1 MSDPTLFDYSMIKGT
16 VEAIL
21 FQNSDNFYT
30 VLKVDTI
37 ETNEDFDTMPTVV
50 GFLPNIVEGDVYT
63 FKGQVVEHPRYG
75 KQLKAE
81 TFEKELPQTK
91 EAIIS
96 YLSSEL
102 FKGVGKKTA
111 QNIVNTLGE
120 NAINDI
126 LDDPTVLEKVSG
138 LPKKKQKQIAEQI
151 SANQESEKIMIRL
164 HDLGFGPKLS
174 MAIYQFYLGDTL
186 SILDQNPYQL
196 IYDIKGIGF
205 NKADQL
211 ARNIGI
217 AYNDNER
224 LKAALLYTL
233 EEECIKQGHTYLPV
247 NVVIDLTADV
257 LNYQDTE
264 YIDSEKLDEMLQYLN
279 EEKKLIIDNEQVAIP
294 SLYYS
299 EIKSVQNLFRIKTHT
314 NKLTEIEQSDLQMH
328 IGDIEDANQV
338 NYAASQREALQT
350 AINSKVML
358 LTGGPGTGKTTVI
371 KGIVE
376 LYAEIHGLSLDYDD
390 YVNDDYP
397 VVLAAPTGRA
407 SKRLQ
412 ESTGLE
418 AMTIHRLIGWNQ
430 DTKPEDILDNE
441 INARLIIIDEMSM
454 VDTWLFHQ
462 FLSAVPLDAQL
473 IFVGDEDQLPSV
485 GPGQVFKDL
494 IESKAIPRV
503 NLTEVYR
510 QQDGSSIIELA
521 HRMKL
526 GQKIDITQRFHDR
539 SFINCQANQI
549 PDVVEKVVTSAVN
562 KGYTMADIQVLAPM
576 YKGNAGIKRLNQV
589 LQDILN
595 PKEKDTREIEFG
607 DVVFRKGDK
616 VLQLVNR
623 PNDNIFNGDIGVIV
637 GIFWAKENA
646 LNKDVLV
653 VDFEGNEITFTKQ
666 DMTELT
672 HAYCTSIHKS
682 QGSEFPIVIM
692 PIVKQYFRMLQRPI
706 LYTGLTRAK
715 TSLVLLGDSEAFDIG
730 LKTNGQERLTQL
742 CTLLKGYFNN
752 DSVES
757 TLSIVENSTSSKQND
772 STESEDN
779 QIESLNDNPEEDLSE
794 NLSVQKSNI
803 VLTEAT
809 IFKIDPMIN
818 MGEITPY
825 DFIER

>member
-1 MSDPTLFDYSMIKGT
+1 MTDPTLFDYSMIKGT
-16 VEAIL
+16 VETIL

-37 ETNEDFDTMPTVV
+37 ETNESFDTMPTVV
-50 GFLPNIVEGDVYT
+50 GFLPNVVEGDVYT
-63 FKGQVVEHPRYG
+63 FKGQTVEHPRYG

-91 EAIIS
+91 DAIIS
-96 YLSSEL
+96 YLSSDL
-102 FKGVGKKTA
+102 FKGIGKKTA

-126 LDDPTVLEKVSG
+126 LNDASVLEKVPS

-151 SANQESEKIMIRL
+151 ASNQESEKVMIRL
-164 HDLGFGPKLS
+164 HDLGFGPKLAS
-174 MAIYQFYLGDTL
+174 SIYQYYGAETL
-186 SILDQNPYQL
+186 NVLDKNPYQL
-196 IYDIKGIGF
+196 VYDIKGIGF
-205 NKADQL
+205 SKADQL
-211 ARNIGI
+211 AQKIGI
-217 AYNDNER
+217 QFDAPER
-224 LKAALLYTL
+224 IKAGLLFTL
-233 EEECIKQGHTYLPV
+233 EEECIKQGHTYMPHDQIIEATY
-247 NVVIDLTADV
+247 NVLTQNSNHDD
-257 LNYQDTE
+257 NQIKQE
-264 YIDSEKLDEMLQYLN
+264 HIHRMLLELN
-279 EEKKLIIDNEQVAIP
+279 EEKRIIVDNEKVSIP

-299 EIKSVQNLFRIKTHT
+299 ELKSVQNLYRIKTHT
-314 NKLTEIEQSDLQMH
+314 SKLKEIEQSDLQIH
-328 IGDIEDANQV
+328 IGEIETSNEV
-338 NYAASQREALQT
+338 SYAESQKEALQT

-376 LYAEIHGLSLDYDD
+376 LYAEVHGISLDYDD
-390 YVNDDYP
+390 YQEDDYP

-430 DTKPEDILDNE
+430 DTQPEDILDNE

-462 FLSAVPLDAQL
+462 FLSAVPLDAQIIL
-473 IFVGDEDQLPSV
+473 VGDEDQLPSV

-494 IESKAIPRV
+494 IDSKTIPRV

-526 GQKIDITQRFHDR
+526 GQPIDITQRFHDR
-539 SFINCQANQI
+539 SFINCGTDQI
-549 PDVVEKVVTSAVN
+549 PTVVEKVVNSAVN
-562 KGYTMADIQVLAPM
+562 KGYDMSDIQVLAPM
-576 YKGNAGIKRLNQV
+576 YKGNAGIKRLNQI
-589 LQDILN
+589 LQTILN

-653 VDFEGNEITFTKQ
+653 VDFEGNEITFTRQ
-666 DMTELT
+666 DLLELT

-715 TSLVLLGDSEAFDIG
+715 QSLVLLGDPQAFDIG
-730 LKTNGQERLTQL
+730 LNTNGQKRLTQL
-742 CTLLKGYFNN
+742 YDILSQYFK
-752 DSVES
+752 ES
-757 TLSIVENSTSSKQND
+757 KIEDHENANLQDQHQDIQVVNFEDKQSNVKDQTTSDTSMSIEL
-772 STESEDN
+772 SED
-779 QIESLNDNPEEDLSE
+779 
-794 NLSVQKSNI
+794 
-803 VLTEAT
+803 T
-809 IFKIDPMIN
+809 IYQIDPMIN
-818 MGEITPY
+818 MGEMSPY
-825 DFIER
+825 DFSKR

>member
-16 VEAIL
+16 VDAIL
-21 FQNSDNFYT
+21 FQNNDNFYT

-37 ETNEDFDTMPTVV
+37 ETNESFDSMPTVV
-50 GFLPNIVEGDVYT
+50 GFLPNVVEGDVYT

-91 EAIIS
+91 DAIVS
-96 YLSSEL
+96 YLSSDL
-102 FKGVGKKTA
+102 FKGICKKTA
-111 QNIVNTLGE
+111 QNIVNALGE

-126 LDDPTVLEKVSG
+126 LNHPEILQKVPS
-138 LPKKKQKQIAEQI
+138 LPKKKQQQIAEQI

-174 MAIYQFYLGDTL
+174 MAIYQFYMSDTL
-186 SILDQNPYQL
+186 KILDENPYQL
-196 IYDIKGIGF
+196 VYDIKGIGF

-217 AYNDNER
+217 AANSPER
-224 LKAALLYTL
+224 LKAGLLYIL
-233 EEECIKQGHTYLPV
+233 EEECIKQGHTYLP
-247 NVVIDLTADV
+247 NSYVIDPT
-257 LNYQDTE
+257 Q
-264 YIDSEKLDEMLQYLN
+264 EMLNDGTDVTIARETLEEMILQLS
-279 EEKKLIIDNEQVAIP
+279 EEKKLILSDEQVSIP

-299 EIKSVQNLFRIKTHT
+299 ELKSVQNLYRIKTNT
-314 NKLTEIEQSDLQMH
+314 TKLKEIEQSDLQMH
-328 IGDIEDANQV
+328 IGEIESYNKV
-338 NYAASQREALQT
+338 NYAASQKEALET
-350 AINSKVML
+350 AMNSKVML

-390 YVNDDYP
+390 YNEDDYP

-430 DTKPEDILDNE
+430 ETQPEDILDNE

-462 FLSAVPLDAQL
+462 FLSAVPLDAQI

-494 IESKAIPRV
+494 IDSKTIPRV

-510 QQDGSSIIELA
+510 QQDGSSIIDLA
-521 HRMKL
+521 HRMKM
-526 GQKIDITQRFHDR
+526 GEPIDITQRFHDR
-539 SFINCQANQI
+539 SFINCTSDQI
-549 PDVVEKVVTSAVN
+549 PDVVDKVVQSAVS
-562 KGYTMADIQVLAPM
+562 KGYNMSDIQVLAPM

-589 LQDILN
+589 LQSILN
-595 PKEKDTREIEFG
+595 PKKDDSREIEFG

-653 VDFEGNEITFTKQ
+653 VDFEGNEITFTRQ
-666 DMTELT
+666 DLLELT

-715 TSLVLLGDSEAFDIG
+715 QSLVLLGDPQAFEIG
-730 LKTNGQERLTQL
+730 LNTKGQERLTQL
-742 CTLLKGYFNN
+742 NGLLTSYFGNHQVDNESADILTTENKIINNETL
-752 DSVES
+752 DEQEQAIIDES
-757 TLSIVENSTSSKQND
+757 QKDI
-772 STESEDN
+772 
-779 QIESLNDNPEEDLSE
+779 ILSE
-794 NLSVQKSNI
+794 S
-803 VLTEAT
+803 T

-818 MGEITPY
+818 MGEMTPY
-825 DFIER
+825 DFAER

>member
-1 MSDPTLFDYSMIKGT
+1 M
-16 VEAIL
+16 
-21 FQNSDNFYT
+21 
-30 VLKVDTI
+30 
-37 ETNEDFDTMPTVV
+37 
-50 GFLPNIVEGDVYT
+50 
-63 FKGQVVEHPRYG
+63 
-75 KQLKAE
+75 
-81 TFEKELPQTK
+81 
-91 EAIIS
+91 
-96 YLSSEL
+96 
-102 FKGVGKKTA
+102 
-111 QNIVNTLGE
+111 
-120 NAINDI
+120 
-126 LDDPTVLEKVSG
+126 
-138 LPKKKQKQIAEQI
+138 
-151 SANQESEKIMIRL
+151 
-164 HDLGFGPKLS
+164 
-174 MAIYQFYLGDTL
+174 
-186 SILDQNPYQL
+186 

-233 EEECIKQGHTYLPV
+233 EEECIKQGHTYLPI
-247 NVVIDLTADV
+247 NVVIDLTVDV
-257 LNYQDTE
+257 LNYQDE
-264 YIDSEKLDEMLQYLN
+264 EVIDPEKLDEMLQYLN
-279 EEKKLIIDNEQVAIP
+279 EEKRLIIDNEQVAIP

-328 IGDIEDANQV
+328 IGEIEDANQV
-338 NYAASQREALQT
+338 NYAASQKEALQT

-430 DTKPEDILDNE
+430 DTKPEDILENE

-549 PDVVEKVVTSAVN
+549 PTVVEKVVTSAVN

-595 PKEKDTREIEFG
+595 PKKKDTREIEFG

-666 DMTELT
+666 DMMELT

-715 TSLVLLGDSEAFDIG
+715 TSLVLLGDPEAFDIG
-730 LKTNGQERLTQL
+730 LKTNGQARLTQL
-742 CTLLKGYFNN
+742 CTLLKNYFNSEDEEMLENTATNDTGASQTTIDDQVEAPMSSN
-752 DSVES
+752 DSEEV
-757 TLSIVENSTSSKQND
+757 TSD
-772 STESEDN
+772 STKTDTN
-779 QIESLNDNPEEDLSE
+779 
-794 NLSVQKSNI
+794 

-809 IFKIDPMIN
+809 MFKIDPMIN

>member
-1 MSDPTLFDYSMIKGT
+1 MTDPTLFDYSMIKGT
-16 VEAIL
+16 VETIL

-37 ETNEDFDTMPTVV
+37 ETNESFDTMPTVV
-50 GFLPNIVEGDVYT
+50 GFLPNVVEGDVYT
-63 FKGQVVEHPRYG
+63 FKGQTVEHPRYG

-91 EAIIS
+91 DAIIS
-96 YLSSEL
+96 YLSSDL
-102 FKGVGKKTA
+102 FKGIGKKTA

-126 LDDPTVLEKVSG
+126 LNDASVLEKVPS

-151 SANQESEKIMIRL
+151 ASNQESEKVMIRL
-164 HDLGFGPKLS
+164 HDLGFGPKLAS
-174 MAIYQFYLGDTL
+174 SIYQYYGAETL
-186 SILDQNPYQL
+186 NVLDKNPYQL
-196 IYDIKGIGF
+196 VYDIKGIGF
-205 NKADQL
+205 SKADQL
-211 ARNIGI
+211 AQKIGI
-217 AYNDNER
+217 QFDAPER
-224 LKAALLYTL
+224 IKAGLLFTL
-233 EEECIKQGHTYLPV
+233 EEECIKQGHTYMPHDQIIEATY
-247 NVVIDLTADV
+247 NVLTQNSNHDD
-257 LNYQDTE
+257 NQIKQE
-264 YIDSEKLDEMLQYLN
+264 HIHRMLLELN
-279 EEKKLIIDNEQVAIP
+279 EEKRIIVDNEKVSIP

-299 EIKSVQNLFRIKTHT
+299 ELKSVQNLYRIKTHT
-314 NKLTEIEQSDLQMH
+314 SKLKEIEQSDLQIH
-328 IGDIEDANQV
+328 IGEIETSNEV
-338 NYAASQREALQT
+338 SYAESQKEALQT

-376 LYAEIHGLSLDYDD
+376 LYAEVHGISLDYDD
-390 YVNDDYP
+390 YQEDDYP

-430 DTKPEDILDNE
+430 DTQPEDILDNE

-462 FLSAVPLDAQL
+462 FLSAVPLDAQIIL
-473 IFVGDEDQLPSV
+473 VGDEDQLPSV

-494 IESKAIPRV
+494 IDSKTIPRV

-526 GQKIDITQRFHDR
+526 GQPIDITQRFHDR
-539 SFINCQANQI
+539 SFINCGTDQI
-549 PDVVEKVVTSAVN
+549 PTVVEKVVNSAVN
-562 KGYTMADIQVLAPM
+562 KGYDMSDIQVLVPM
-576 YKGNAGIKRLNQV
+576 YKGNAGIKRLNQI
-589 LQDILN
+589 LQTILN

-653 VDFEGNEITFTKQ
+653 VDFEGNEITFTRQ
-666 DMTELT
+666 DLLELT

-715 TSLVLLGDSEAFDIG
+715 QSLVLLGDPQAFDIG
-730 LKTNGQERLTQL
+730 LNTNGQKRLTQL
-742 CTLLKGYFNN
+742 YDILSQYFK
-752 DSVES
+752 ES
-757 TLSIVENSTSSKQND
+757 KIEDHENANLQDQHQDIQVVNFEDKQSNVKDQTTSDTSMSIEL
-772 STESEDN
+772 SED
-779 QIESLNDNPEEDLSE
+779 
-794 NLSVQKSNI
+794 
-803 VLTEAT
+803 T
-809 IFKIDPMIN
+809 IYQIDPMIN
-818 MGEITPY
+818 MGEMSPY
-825 DFIER
+825 DFAKR

>member
-63 FKGQVVEHPRYG
+63 FKGQVVDHLRYG

-81 TFEKELPQTK
+81 TFEKEMPQTK

-96 YLSSEL
+96 YLSSDL

-111 QNIVNTLGE
+111 QNIVNTLGD

-126 LDDPTVLEKVSG
+126 LDDHSVLEKVSG
-138 LPKKKQKQIAEQI
+138 LSKKKQKQIAEQI

-186 SILDQNPYQL
+186 TILDRNPYQL

-233 EEECIKQGHTYLPV
+233 EEECIKQGHTYLPI
-247 NVVIDLTADV
+247 NVVIDLTVDV
-257 LNYQDTE
+257 LNYQDE
-264 YIDSEKLDEMLQYLN
+264 EVIEPEKLDEMLQYLN
-279 EEKKLIIDNEQVAIP
+279 EEKRLIIDNEQVAIP

-328 IGDIEDANQV
+328 IGEIEDANQV
-338 NYAASQREALQT
+338 NYAASQKEALQT

-430 DTKPEDILDNE
+430 DAKPEDILENE

-549 PDVVEKVVTSAVN
+549 PTVVEKVVTSAVN

-595 PKEKDTREIEFG
+595 PKKKDTREIEFG

-666 DMTELT
+666 DMMELT

-730 LKTNGQERLTQL
+730 LKTNGQARLTQL
-742 CTLLKGYFNN
+742 CTLLKNYFNSEDEDMLENTATN
-752 DSVES
+752 DTGASQTTIDDQVEAPMS
-757 TLSIVENSTSSKQND
+757 SNASEEVTSD
-772 STESEDN
+772 STKTDTN
-779 QIESLNDNPEEDLSE
+779 
-794 NLSVQKSNI
+794 

-809 IFKIDPMIN
+809 MFKIDPMIN

>member
-16 VEAIL
+16 VDAIL
-21 FQNSDNFYT
+21 FQNNDNFYT

-37 ETNEDFDTMPTVV
+37 ETNESFDSMPTVV
-50 GFLPNIVEGDVYT
+50 GFLPNVVEGDVYT

-91 EAIIS
+91 DAIVS
-96 YLSSEL
+96 YLSSDL
-102 FKGVGKKTA
+102 FKGIGKKTA
-111 QNIVNTLGE
+111 QNIVNALGE

-126 LDDPTVLEKVSG
+126 LNHPEILQKVPS
-138 LPKKKQKQIAEQI
+138 LPKKKQQQIAEQI

-174 MAIYQFYLGDTL
+174 MAIYQFYMSDTL
-186 SILDQNPYQL
+186 KILDENPYQL
-196 IYDIKGIGF
+196 VYDIKGIGF

-217 AYNDNER
+217 AANSPER
-224 LKAALLYTL
+224 LKAGLLYIL
-233 EEECIKQGHTYLPV
+233 EEECIKQGHTYLP
-247 NVVIDLTADV
+247 NSYVIDTT
-257 LNYQDTE
+257 Q
-264 YIDSEKLDEMLQYLN
+264 EMLNDSTDVTIARETLEEMILQLS
-279 EEKKLIIDNEQVAIP
+279 EEKKLILSDQQVSIP

-299 EIKSVQNLFRIKTHT
+299 ELKSVQNLYRIKTNT
-314 NKLTEIEQSDLQMH
+314 TKLKEIEQSDLQMH
-328 IGDIEDANQV
+328 IGEIESYNKV
-338 NYAASQREALQT
+338 NYAASQKEALET
-350 AINSKVML
+350 AMNSKVML

-390 YVNDDYP
+390 YNEDDYP

-430 DTKPEDILDNE
+430 ETQPEDILDNE

-462 FLSAVPLDAQL
+462 FLSAVPLDAQI

-494 IESKAIPRV
+494 IDSKTIPRV

-510 QQDGSSIIELA
+510 QQDGSSIIDLA
-521 HRMKL
+521 HRMKM
-526 GQKIDITQRFHDR
+526 GEPIDITQRFHDR
-539 SFINCQANQI
+539 SFINCTSDQI
-549 PDVVEKVVTSAVN
+549 PDVVDKVVQSAVS
-562 KGYTMADIQVLAPM
+562 KGYNMSDIQVLAPM

-589 LQDILN
+589 LQSILN
-595 PKEKDTREIEFG
+595 PKKDDSREIEFG

-653 VDFEGNEITFTKQ
+653 VDFEGNEITFTRQ
-666 DMTELT
+666 DLLELT

-715 TSLVLLGDSEAFDIG
+715 QSLVLLGDPQAFEIG
-730 LKTNGQERLTQL
+730 LNTKGQERLTQL
-742 CTLLKGYFNN
+742 NGLLTFYFGNHQVDNESADILTTENKIINNETL
-752 DSVES
+752 DEQEQAIIDES
-757 TLSIVENSTSSKQND
+757 QKDI
-772 STESEDN
+772 
-779 QIESLNDNPEEDLSE
+779 ILSE
-794 NLSVQKSNI
+794 S
-803 VLTEAT
+803 T

-818 MGEITPY
+818 MGEMTPY
-825 DFIER
+825 DFAER

>member
-63 FKGQVVEHPRYG
+63 FKGQVVDHLRYG

-81 TFEKELPQTK
+81 TFEKEMPQTK

-96 YLSSEL
+96 YLSSDL

-111 QNIVNTLGE
+111 QNIVNTLGD

-126 LDDPTVLEKVSG
+126 LDDHSVLEKVSG
-138 LPKKKQKQIAEQI
+138 LSKKKQKQIAEQI

-186 SILDQNPYQL
+186 TILDRNPYQL

-233 EEECIKQGHTYLPV
+233 EEECIKQGHTYLPI
-247 NVVIDLTADV
+247 NVVIDLTVDV
-257 LNYQDTE
+257 LNYQDE
-264 YIDSEKLDEMLQYLN
+264 EVIEPEKLDEMLQYLN
-279 EEKKLIIDNEQVAIP
+279 EEKRLIIDNEQVAIP

-328 IGDIEDANQV
+328 IGEIEDANQV
-338 NYAASQREALQT
+338 NYAASQKEALQT

-430 DTKPEDILDNE
+430 DTKPEDILENK

-549 PDVVEKVVTSAVN
+549 PTVVEKVVTSAVN

-595 PKEKDTREIEFG
+595 PKKKDTREIEFG

-666 DMTELT
+666 DMMELT

-730 LKTNGQERLTQL
+730 LKTNGQARLTQL
-742 CTLLKGYFNN
+742 CTLLKNYFNSEDEDMLENTATN
-752 DSVES
+752 DTGASQTTIDDQVEAPMS
-757 TLSIVENSTSSKQND
+757 SNASEEVTSD
-772 STESEDN
+772 STKTDTN
-779 QIESLNDNPEEDLSE
+779 
-794 NLSVQKSNI
+794 

-809 IFKIDPMIN
+809 MFKIDPMIN

>member
-16 VEAIL
+16 VDAIL
-21 FQNSDNFYT
+21 FQNNDNFYT

-37 ETNEDFDTMPTVV
+37 ETNESFDSMPTVV
-50 GFLPNIVEGDVYT
+50 GFLPNVVEGDVYT

-91 EAIIS
+91 DAIVS
-96 YLSSEL
+96 YLSSDL
-102 FKGVGKKTA
+102 FKGIGKKTA
-111 QNIVNTLGE
+111 QNIVNALGE

-126 LDDPTVLEKVSG
+126 LNHPEILQKVPS
-138 LPKKKQKQIAEQI
+138 LPKKKQQQIAEQI

-174 MAIYQFYLGDTL
+174 MAIYQFYMSDTL
-186 SILDQNPYQL
+186 KILDENPYQL
-196 IYDIKGIGF
+196 VYDIKGIGF

-217 AYNDNER
+217 AANSPER
-224 LKAALLYTL
+224 LKAGLLYIL
-233 EEECIKQGHTYLPV
+233 EEECIKQGHTYLP
-247 NVVIDLTADV
+247 NSYVIDTT
-257 LNYQDTE
+257 Q
-264 YIDSEKLDEMLQYLN
+264 EMLNDGTDVTIARETLEEMILQLS
-279 EEKKLIIDNEQVAIP
+279 EEKKLILSDEQVSIP

-299 EIKSVQNLFRIKTHT
+299 ELKSVQNLYRIKTNT
-314 NKLTEIEQSDLQMH
+314 TKLKEIEQSDLQMH
-328 IGDIEDANQV
+328 IGEIESYNKV
-338 NYAASQREALQT
+338 NYAASQKEALET
-350 AINSKVML
+350 ALNSKVML

-390 YVNDDYP
+390 YNEDDYP

-430 DTKPEDILDNE
+430 ETQPEDILDNE

-462 FLSAVPLDAQL
+462 FLSAVPLDAQI

-494 IESKAIPRV
+494 IDSKTIPRV

-510 QQDGSSIIELA
+510 QQDGSSIIDLA
-521 HRMKL
+521 HRMKM
-526 GQKIDITQRFHDR
+526 GEPIDITQRFHDR
-539 SFINCQANQI
+539 SFINCTSDQI
-549 PDVVEKVVTSAVN
+549 PDVVDKVVQSAVS
-562 KGYTMADIQVLAPM
+562 KGYNMSDIQVLAPM

-589 LQDILN
+589 LQSILN
-595 PKEKDTREIEFG
+595 PKKDDSREIEFG

-653 VDFEGNEITFTKQ
+653 VDFEGNEITFTRQ
-666 DMTELT
+666 DLLELT

-715 TSLVLLGDSEAFDIG
+715 QSLVLLGDPQAFEIG
-730 LKTNGQERLTQL
+730 LNTKGQERLTQL
-742 CTLLKGYFNN
+742 NGLLTSYFGNHQVDN
-752 DSVES
+752 ES
-757 TLSIVENSTSSKQND
+757 ADILTVENKTINNETLDEQEQAIID
-772 STESEDN
+772 ESQKD
-779 QIESLNDNPEEDLSE
+779 IILSE
-794 NLSVQKSNI
+794 S
-803 VLTEAT
+803 T

-818 MGEITPY
+818 MGEMTPY
-825 DFIER
+825 DFAER

>member
-1 MSDPTLFDYSMIKGT
+1 
-16 VEAIL
+16 
-21 FQNSDNFYT
+21 
-30 VLKVDTI
+30 
-37 ETNEDFDTMPTVV
+37 
-50 GFLPNIVEGDVYT
+50 
-63 FKGQVVEHPRYG
+63 
-75 KQLKAE
+75 
-81 TFEKELPQTK
+81 
-91 EAIIS
+91 
-96 YLSSEL
+96 
-102 FKGVGKKTA
+102 
-111 QNIVNTLGE
+111 
-120 NAINDI
+120 
-126 LDDPTVLEKVSG
+126 
-138 LPKKKQKQIAEQI
+138 
-151 SANQESEKIMIRL
+151 MIRL

-186 SILDQNPYQL
+186 TILDRNPYQL

-233 EEECIKQGHTYLPV
+233 EEECIKQGHTYLPI
-247 NVVIDLTADV
+247 NVVIDLTVDV
-257 LNYQDTE
+257 LNYQDE
-264 YIDSEKLDEMLQYLN
+264 EVIEPEKLDEMLQYLN
-279 EEKKLIIDNEQVAIP
+279 EEKRLIIDNEQVAIS

-328 IGDIEDANQV
+328 IGEIEDANQV
-338 NYAASQREALQT
+338 NYAASQKEALQT

-430 DTKPEDILDNE
+430 DTKPEDILENE
-441 INARLIIIDEMSM
+441 INALLIIIDEMSM

-549 PDVVEKVVTSAVN
+549 PTVVEKVVTSAVN

-595 PKEKDTREIEFG
+595 PKKKDTREIEFG

-666 DMTELT
+666 DMMELT

-715 TSLVLLGDSEAFDIG
+715 TSLVLLGDPEAFDIG
-730 LKTNGQERLTQL
+730 LKTNGQARLTQL
-742 CTLLKGYFNN
+742 CTLLKNYFNSEDEEMLENTATNDTGASQTTIDDQVEAPMSSN
-752 DSVES
+752 DSEEVMS
-757 TLSIVENSTSSKQND
+757 D
-772 STESEDN
+772 STKTDTN
-779 QIESLNDNPEEDLSE
+779 
-794 NLSVQKSNI
+794 

-809 IFKIDPMIN
+809 MFKIDPMIN

>member
-1 MSDPTLFDYSMIKGT
+1 M
-16 VEAIL
+16 
-21 FQNSDNFYT
+21 
-30 VLKVDTI
+30 
-37 ETNEDFDTMPTVV
+37 
-50 GFLPNIVEGDVYT
+50 
-63 FKGQVVEHPRYG
+63 
-75 KQLKAE
+75 
-81 TFEKELPQTK
+81 
-91 EAIIS
+91 
-96 YLSSEL
+96 
-102 FKGVGKKTA
+102 
-111 QNIVNTLGE
+111 
-120 NAINDI
+120 
-126 LDDPTVLEKVSG
+126 
-138 LPKKKQKQIAEQI
+138 
-151 SANQESEKIMIRL
+151 
-164 HDLGFGPKLS
+164 
-174 MAIYQFYLGDTL
+174 
-186 SILDQNPYQL
+186 

-233 EEECIKQGHTYLPV
+233 EEECIKQGHTYLPI
-247 NVVIDLTADV
+247 NVVIDLTVDV
-257 LNYQDTE
+257 LNYQDE
-264 YIDSEKLDEMLQYLN
+264 EVIEPEKLDEMLQYLN
-279 EEKKLIIDNEQVAIP
+279 EEKRLIIDNEQVAIP

-328 IGDIEDANQV
+328 IGEIEDANQV
-338 NYAASQREALQT
+338 NYAASQKEALQT

-430 DTKPEDILDNE
+430 DTKPEDILENE

-549 PDVVEKVVTSAVN
+549 PTVVEKVVTSAVN

-595 PKEKDTREIEFG
+595 PKKKDTREIEFG

-666 DMTELT
+666 DMMELT

-715 TSLVLLGDSEAFDIG
+715 TSLVLLGDPEAFDIG
-730 LKTNGQERLTQL
+730 LKTNGQARLTQL
-742 CTLLKGYFNN
+742 CTLLKNYFNSEDEEMLENTATNDTGASQTTIDDQVEAPMSSN
-752 DSVES
+752 DSEEVMS
-757 TLSIVENSTSSKQND
+757 D
-772 STESEDN
+772 STKTDTN
-779 QIESLNDNPEEDLSE
+779 
-794 NLSVQKSNI
+794 

-809 IFKIDPMIN
+809 MFKIDPMIN

>member
-63 FKGQVVEHPRYG
+63 FKGQVVDHPCYG

-81 TFEKELPQTK
+81 TFEKEMPQTK

-96 YLSSEL
+96 YLSSDL

-111 QNIVNTLGE
+111 QNIVNTLGD

-126 LDDPTVLEKVSG
+126 LDDHSVLEKVSG
-138 LPKKKQKQIAEQI
+138 LSKKKQKQIAEQI
-151 SANQESEKIMIRL
+151 SANQESERIMIRL

-186 SILDQNPYQL
+186 TILDRNPYQL

-233 EEECIKQGHTYLPV
+233 EEECIKQGHTYLPI
-247 NVVIDLTADV
+247 NVVIDLTVDV
-257 LNYQDTE
+257 LNYQDE
-264 YIDSEKLDEMLQYLN
+264 EVIEPEKLDEMLQYLN
-279 EEKKLIIDNEQVAIP
+279 EEKRLIIDNEQVAIP

-328 IGDIEDANQV
+328 IGEIEDANQV
-338 NYAASQREALQT
+338 NYAASQKEALQT

-430 DTKPEDILDNE
+430 DTKPEDILENE

-549 PDVVEKVVTSAVN
+549 PTVVEKVVTSAVN

-595 PKEKDTREIEFG
+595 PKKKDTREIEFG

-637 GIFWAKENA
+637 GIFGAKENA

-666 DMTELT
+666 DMMELT

-715 TSLVLLGDSEAFDIG
+715 TSLVLLGDPEAFDIG
-730 LKTNGQERLTQL
+730 LKTNGQARLTQL
-742 CTLLKGYFNN
+742 CTLLKNYFNSEDEEMLENTATN
-752 DSVES
+752 DTGASQTTIDDQVEVPMS
-757 TLSIVENSTSSKQND
+757 SNASEEVTSD
-772 STESEDN
+772 STKTDTN
-779 QIESLNDNPEEDLSE
+779 
-794 NLSVQKSNI
+794 

-809 IFKIDPMIN
+809 MFKIDPMIN

>member
-1 MSDPTLFDYSMIKGT
+1 MTDPTLFDYSMIKGT
-16 VEAIL
+16 VETIL

-37 ETNEDFDTMPTVV
+37 ETNESFDTMPTVV
-50 GFLPNIVEGDVYT
+50 GFLPNVVEGDVYT
-63 FKGQVVEHPRYG
+63 FKGQTVEHPRYG

-91 EAIIS
+91 DAIIS
-96 YLSSEL
+96 YLSSDL
-102 FKGVGKKTA
+102 FKGIGKKTA

-126 LDDPTVLEKVSG
+126 LNDASVLEKVPS

-151 SANQESEKIMIRL
+151 ASNQESEKVMIRL
-164 HDLGFGPKLS
+164 HDLGFGPKLAS
-174 MAIYQFYLGDTL
+174 SIYQYYGAETL
-186 SILDQNPYQL
+186 NVLDKNPYQL
-196 IYDIKGIGF
+196 VYDIKGIGF
-205 NKADQL
+205 SKADQL
-211 ARNIGI
+211 AQKIGI
-217 AYNDNER
+217 QFDAPER
-224 LKAALLYTL
+224 IKAGLLFTL
-233 EEECIKQGHTYLPV
+233 EEECIKQGHTYMPHDQIIEATY
-247 NVVIDLTADV
+247 NVLTQNSNHDD
-257 LNYQDTE
+257 NQIKQE
-264 YIDSEKLDEMLQYLN
+264 HIHRMLLELN
-279 EEKKLIIDNEQVAIP
+279 EEKRIIVDNEKVSIP

-299 EIKSVQNLFRIKTHT
+299 ELKSVQNLYRIKTHT
-314 NKLTEIEQSDLQMH
+314 SKLKEIEQSDLQIH
-328 IGDIEDANQV
+328 IGEIETSNEV
-338 NYAASQREALQT
+338 SYAESQKEALQT

-376 LYAEIHGLSLDYDD
+376 LHAEVHGISLDYDD
-390 YVNDDYP
+390 YQEDDYP

-430 DTKPEDILDNE
+430 DTQPEDILDNE

-462 FLSAVPLDAQL
+462 FLSAVPLDAQIIL
-473 IFVGDEDQLPSV
+473 VGDEDQLPSV

-494 IESKAIPRV
+494 IDSKTIPRV

-526 GQKIDITQRFHDR
+526 GQPIDITQRFHDR
-539 SFINCQANQI
+539 SFINCGTDQI
-549 PDVVEKVVTSAVN
+549 PTVVEKVVNSAVN
-562 KGYTMADIQVLAPM
+562 KGYDMSDIQVLAPM
-576 YKGNAGIKRLNQV
+576 YKGNAGIKRLNQI
-589 LQDILN
+589 LQTILN

-653 VDFEGNEITFTKQ
+653 VDFEGNEITFTRQ
-666 DMTELT
+666 DLLELT

-715 TSLVLLGDSEAFDIG
+715 QSLVLLGDPQAFDIG
-730 LKTNGQERLTQL
+730 LNTNGQKRLTQL
-742 CTLLKGYFNN
+742 YDILSQYFK
-752 DSVES
+752 ES
-757 TLSIVENSTSSKQND
+757 KIEDHENANLQDQHQDIQVVNFEDKQSNVKDQTTSDTSMSIEL
-772 STESEDN
+772 SED
-779 QIESLNDNPEEDLSE
+779 
-794 NLSVQKSNI
+794 
-803 VLTEAT
+803 T
-809 IFKIDPMIN
+809 IYQIDPMIN
-818 MGEITPY
+818 MGEMSPY
-825 DFIER
+825 DFAKR